1 MTLSPDF
8 NFHLREIF
16 TSLFHIDEK
25 ERADRLF
32 ESELVTRYSEEHRFY
47 HTLQHIK
54 DCIFSMQS
62 LPEVAFNVKAVTMAI
77 FFHDIV
83 YDSKSKVNE
92 LNSANLMSELLSQ
105 FSFGDDFIKTVYN
118 LILATQHPSK
128 TTDPDSLIL
137 LDVDLLILA
146 SDEDTFIDYNN
157 SIKKEFSWVPD
168 DIFETERNK
177 FLKSMLN
184 EDEIFKTRYFSH
196 LNQTAKNN
204 LWSVTK

>member
-16 TSLFHIDEK
+16 TSLFHVDEK
-25 ERADRLF
+25 ERAETLF
-32 ESELVTRYSEEHRFY
+32 ESELVTRYSEDHRFY

-54 DCIFSMQS
+54 DCIFSVQA
-62 LPEVAFNVKAVTMAI
+62 LPEVAFNVEAVTMAV
-77 FFHDIV
+77 FFHDII

-92 LNSANLMSELLSQ
+92 LNSANLMSDLLSV
-105 FSFGDDFIKTVYN
+105 FSFDESFIKIVYN

-137 LDVDLLILA
+137 LDIDLLILA
-146 SDEDTFIDYNN
+146 SGEDTFMDYNK
-157 SIKKEFSWVPD
+157 SIRKEFSWVPD
-168 DIFETERNK
+168 DIFEIERKK
-177 FLKSMLN
+177 FLKSMLD